1 MEQKEY
7 DLIDLVRFCWSVWVR
22 YAWNPLVYLFRFAL
36 QKWYVLLVAAIIGVG
51 IHVCLKRAVAVSYS
65 SEMNIY
71 YAIDTPTELINKVN
85 SLNNLSQA
93 ERAQLLGLSQ
103 EDANEWERVSPYFML
118 KSKEITGLYTVDY
131 DNKCQQDHALIA
143 PHILCLQVVTKH
155 QFANTTIRT
164 ALLNYLNNDA
174 WMQAKYNDRNT
185 VLKQGYE
192 ANQKEYAMLDS
203 LRKAGSIAEAET
215 GTMLSLAD
223 NVIKTEKV
231 LRTETAPI
239 ILLSATTVSP
249 LNNAAIMGMKG
260 CVAGVVFLVY
270 VLLLIV
276 HFRKEIYQFI
286 YPEKK

>member
-1 MEQKEY
+1 M
-7 DLIDLVRFCWSVWVR
+7 
-22 YAWNPLVYLFRFAL
+22 
-36 QKWYVLLVAAIIGVG
+36 
-51 IHVCLKRAVAVSYS
+51 
-65 SEMNIY
+65 
-71 YAIDTPTELINKVN
+71 
-85 SLNNLSQA
+85 
-93 ERAQLLGLSQ
+93 
-103 EDANEWERVSPYFML
+103 
-118 KSKEITGLYTVDY
+118 
-131 DNKCQQDHALIA
+131 IA
-143 PHILCLQVVTKH
+143 PHILCLQVVTKI

-203 LRKAGSIAEAET
+203 LRKAASIAEAGT

-249 LNNAAIMGMKG
+249 LNHAAIMGMKG
-260 CVAGVVFLVY
+260 CVAGMVFLVY